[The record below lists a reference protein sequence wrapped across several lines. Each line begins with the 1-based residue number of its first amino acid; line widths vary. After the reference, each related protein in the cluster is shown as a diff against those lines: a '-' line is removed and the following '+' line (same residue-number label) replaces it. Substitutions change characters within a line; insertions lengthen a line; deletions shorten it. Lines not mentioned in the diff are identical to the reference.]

1 MEKFK
6 NKFRIPS
13 ARAQWW
19 DYGNNAAYF
28 ITICTKNMIH
38 YFGEIPP
45 VQTRFIASVEPR
57 LIASVPGKIAES
69 CWIDIPNQFP
79 YAQLDSFVIMPN
91 HIHGIIIIN
100 KPDSEFKNSPN
111 LSEKQSLSD
120 SIEVGG
126 FAGSNNPMLNDNIP
140 RIIRW
145 FKGRCTFE
153 IRKIQ
158 LDFKWQ
164 TRYYDRII
172 RNEQEYNRIKF
183 YIENNIKAW
192 KNDK

>member
-6 NKFRIPS
+6 NKYRIPS

-28 ITICTKNMIH
+28 ITICTKNMVH

-45 VQTRFIASVEPR
+45 VETR
-57 LIASVPGKIAES
+57 LIAALQGKIAES
-69 CWIDIPNQFP
+69 CWIDIPNHFP

-100 KPDSEFKNSPN
+100 KPDSDFKNSPN

-172 RNEQEYNRIKF
+172 RNDQEYNRIKF
-183 YIENNIKAW
+183 YIENNINAW
-192 KNDK
+192 KGG

>member
-1 MEKFK
+1 
-6 NKFRIPS
+6 
-13 ARAQWW
+13 
-19 DYGNNAAYF
+19 
-28 ITICTKNMIH
+28 
-38 YFGEIPP
+38 
-45 VQTRFIASVEPR
+45 
-57 LIASVPGKIAES
+57 
-69 CWIDIPNQFP
+69 
-79 YAQLDSFVIMPN
+79 MPN

-111 LSEKQSLSD
+111 LSDKQGLSD
-120 SIEVGG
+120 SLEVGG
-126 FAGSNNPMLNDNIP
+126 FAGSNNQMLNDNIP

-172 RNEQEYNRIKF
+172 RNDQEYNRIKF